1 MGSGRARTLQA
12 EWQSPGVPY
21 GTHSNHTKF
30 EGPDPEYWCHK
41 GYAVANYDVRGVGN
55 SEGDIYCWG
64 SQEGRDGYD
73 LVEWLAK
80 QKWCNGKV
88 GMAGNSAL
96 SMAQWRIAAEYP
108 PHLACIAPWEGT
120 ADIYREFV
128 NMGGFTECG
137 FNPFLVAHI
146 VGKGLVED
154 YYTMTQNYPLF
165 NAYWEDKVPA
175 FENDSSR
182 HTSRWAGIIFIIAAR
197 PTVSGISARHKN
209 GCAPTGNSSGRISIP
224 RKYRRPDPFL

>member
-1 MGSGRARTLQA
+1 MQT
-12 EWQSPGVPY
+12 EWQTTGVPY
-21 GTHSNHTKF
+21 GSHSNHTKF

-41 GYAVANYDVRGVGN
+41 GYAVANYDMRGVNN
-55 SEGDIYCWG
+55 SEGDICFWG

-96 SMAQWRIAAEYP
+96 AMAQWRIAAECP

-120 ADIYREFV
+120 ADAYREFV
-128 NMGGFTECG
+128 QYGRIHR
-137 FNPFLVAHI
+137 VRIQSISSSKHI
-146 VGKGLVED
+146 VGKGLIED
-154 YYTMTQNYPLF
+154 YYTMTQKYPLN

-175 FENDSSR
+175 FEKIEDP
-182 HTSRWAGIIFIIAAR
+182 GIHHRGLESF
-197 PTVSGISARHKN
+197 S
-209 GCAPTGNSSGRISIP
+209 
-224 RKYRRPDPFL
+224 